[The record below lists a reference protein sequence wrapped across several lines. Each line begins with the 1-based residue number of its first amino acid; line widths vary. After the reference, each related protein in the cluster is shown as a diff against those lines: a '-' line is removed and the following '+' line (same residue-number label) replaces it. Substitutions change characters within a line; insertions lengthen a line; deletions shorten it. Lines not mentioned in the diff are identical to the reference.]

1 MGEMTTCWRSS
12 VIRSLTFSIFKK
24 NSQGSQSKIALFAE
38 LALEEAMNLQQNRLH
53 SESKLGA

>member
-1 MGEMTTCWRSS
+1 MTTCWRSS